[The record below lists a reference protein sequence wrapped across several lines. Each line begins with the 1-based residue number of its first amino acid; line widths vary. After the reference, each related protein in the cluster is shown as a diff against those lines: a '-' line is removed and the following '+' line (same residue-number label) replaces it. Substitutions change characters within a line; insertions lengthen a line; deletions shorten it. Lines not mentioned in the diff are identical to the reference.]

1 MKLHINE
8 DVSNTA
14 YVKYSGKP
22 TDIMGRKVYVKF
34 PTGYVSGEVIEY
46 IPPRRGIVGTYKVR
60 RDDGKTMSAT
70 TLYINDSVINED
82 VSDTD
87 SLFNQ
92 KKKQIINFLNNSTAK
107 SIKIF
112 RLDEYSYETV
122 TDVVKMLKED
132 DEILQAIIDAGVTAK
147 LKFRTNRY
155 GQASSEVTFIIT
167 NTNPRNPGWS
177 SWV

>member
-8 DVSNTA
+8 YVSNNT

-22 TDIMGRKVYVKF
+22 TDIMGHNVYVKF
-34 PTGYVSGEVIEY
+34 PTGYVSVEVIEY
-46 IPPRRGIVGTYKVR
+46 VPPRRGIVGTYKVR

-70 TLYINDSVINED
+70 TLYINDSAINED
-82 VSDTD
+82 VSNINNV
-87 SLFNQ
+87 FNQ
-92 KKKQIINFLNNSTAK
+92 KKQQIINFLNNSTAK
-107 SIKIF
+107 STKIF

-122 TDVVKMLKED
+122 VEVVKMLKED

-155 GQASSEVTFIIT
+155 GQASSEVTFMIT
-167 NTNPRNPGWS
+167 NTNPRKPGWS
-177 SWV
+177 SWA